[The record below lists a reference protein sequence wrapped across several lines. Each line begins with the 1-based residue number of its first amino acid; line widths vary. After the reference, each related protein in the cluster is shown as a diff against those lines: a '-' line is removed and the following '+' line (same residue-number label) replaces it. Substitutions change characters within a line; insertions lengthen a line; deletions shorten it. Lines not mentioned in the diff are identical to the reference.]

1 MTAPEMT
8 YGVPPSKVDQ
18 LIEDYGSIGA
28 TATKALQ
35 KDGTY
40 TVTAVFAGPVRL
52 APLAMV
58 NLEKA
63 GPAATGN

>member
-1 MTAPEMT
+1 MPAPEMT
-8 YGVPPSKVDQ
+8 YGVPPSTVDQ
-18 LIEDYGSIGA
+18 LIEDDASIGA

-35 KDGTY
+35 KDGSD

-52 APLAMV
+52 APLAMA